1 MAREVFDQAR
11 PRSTKA
17 QRFADAFKGCE
28 EWTIPPRKS
37 RSMSSSVFDAQ
48 AGSAFDSRSYGAEI
62 IDLDFREAA

>member
-28 EWTIPPRKS
+28 EWTIPPRKP
-37 RSMSSSVFDAQ
+37 RSMSSAVFDAEE
-48 AGSAFDSRSYGAEI
+48 SPFDSSVYGAEI
-62 IDLDFREAA
+62 IDLEFREAA

>member
-17 QRFADAFKGCE
+17 QRFADAFKGCD

-37 RSMSSSVFDAQ
+37 RSMTSSVFDARE
-48 AGSAFDSRSYGAEI
+48 SSIDSHVIEAEI
-62 IDLDFREAA
+62 IDLEFREAA

>member
-17 QRFADAFKGCE
+17 QRFADAFNGCD
-28 EWTIPPRKS
+28 EWTIPPRKP

-48 AGSAFDSRSYGAEI
+48 ESPFDSRIYEAEI
-62 IDLDFREAA
+62 IDLEFREAA

>member
-17 QRFADAFKGCE
+17 QRFADAFKGCD

-37 RSMSSSVFDAQ
+37 RSRPGSVFDADE
-48 AGSAFDSRSYGAEI
+48 SPFDSRIHGAEV
-62 IDLDFREAA
+62 IDLEFREAA

>member
-17 QRFADAFKGCE
+17 QRSADALKGCD

-37 RSMSSSVFDAQ
+37 RSMSSSVFGAQ
-48 AGSAFDSRSYGAEI
+48 ESPFDSRIYGAEI
-62 IDLDFREAA
+62 IDLEFREAA